1 MLPDLLADQA
11 GVVSRRQ
18 LRAAGLVDHD
28 VRRLVRRREL
38 VALHPGVYVDHT
50 GPLTWQQRAWS
61 AVLFAWPAALHGASA
76 IRADRGPGYRAEESR
91 GPVHVAIDHSR
102 RVRSVPLVRVHRV
115 VDLAT
120 QVRWNLGPPRQRH
133 EDAVLDLAIRARSA
147 SVLDAVAVLT
157 DAVNARCTT
166 AGRLHAALGRRS
178 RVPER
183 LWWQQ
188 LLNDL
193 AEGTCSV
200 LEHAYLTR
208 VERPHGLPRGER
220 QRRVVAASGVLYRD
234 VEHGNGFVVE
244 LDGRIVHS
252 TAAAWDADRER
263 DLDAALLGDRTTRLS
278 YGQVCDR
285 PCETAMKVALLLRR
299 AGWAGQPRR
308 CPRCP

>member
-1 MLPDLLADQA
+1 MLPALLADQA

-18 LRAAGLVDHD
+18 LRAAGLADHD

-76 IRADRGPGYRAEESR
+76 IRADRGPGYRAEETR
-91 GPVHVAIDHSR
+91 GPVDVVIDHSR
-102 RVRSVPLVRVHRV
+102 RVRPVPLVRVHRV
-115 VDLAT
+115 VDLDA

-133 EDAVLDLAIRARSA
+133 EDAVLDVAIRARRV

-166 AGRLHAALGRRS
+166 AGRLQAALDRRS
-178 RVPER
+178 RVPAR
-183 LWWQQ
+183 PWWQ
-188 LLNDL
+188 LFLDDL
-193 AEGTCSV
+193 AQGTCSV

-220 QRRVVAASGVLYRD
+220 QRRVVAVSGVVYRD
-234 VEHGNGFVVE
+234 VEHGRGFVVE
-244 LDGRIVHS
+244 LDGRIVHG
-252 TAAAWDADRER
+252 AAATWDADRER
-263 DLDAALLGDRTTRLS
+263 DLDAALAGDRTTRLS

-285 PCETAMKVALLLRR
+285 PCETAAKVALLLQR
-299 AGWAGQPRR
+299 AGWAGRPRR